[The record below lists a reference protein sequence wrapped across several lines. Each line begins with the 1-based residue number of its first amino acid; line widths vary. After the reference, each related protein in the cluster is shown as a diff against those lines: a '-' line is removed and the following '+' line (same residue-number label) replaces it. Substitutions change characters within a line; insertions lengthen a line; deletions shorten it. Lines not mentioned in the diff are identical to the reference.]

1 MFSPVKYF
9 SEVTQEL
16 RQVTWPSRDQTIE
29 MTILVIG
36 VSLVIGAY
44 LGGIDY
50 IFNAILT
57 QTLLQ

>member
-9 SEVTQEL
+9 SEVMQEL
-16 RQVTWPSRDQTIE
+16 PKVTWPTQAQTIE

-50 IFNAILT
+50 LFNSILT